1 MSNPPS
7 HVGAFIVRKNE
18 FGYEVLLTKRDQ
30 KQEKFFLPAGHIREG
45 EPEILELKRI
55 TADETG
61 LEGTAPLADLG
72 KISRPGRDDAG
83 QKYVKT
89 IRYYLFL
96 LKQVAGPPEWQKT
109 AEEGKVFFCF
119 WKNLDEFNDLIHF
132 PQEKQLGAI
141 AQRFLPTLP
150 GLMINK

>member
-18 FGYEVLLTKRDQ
+18 FGYEVLLNKRDQ
-30 KQEKFFLPAGHIREG
+30 KQEKFFLPGGHIRTE
-45 EPEILELKRI
+45 EPELSAVVRLA
-55 TADETG
+55 ADETG
-61 LEGTAPLADLG
+61 VLVVTPSADLG
-72 KISRPGRDDAG
+72 KISRPGRDEQG

-96 LKQVAGPPEWQKT
+96 LKEIEGPPEWQKT
-109 AEEGKVFFCF
+109 AEAGKIFFCF

-132 PQEKQLGAI
+132 PQEKQLAAI
-141 AQRFLPTLP
+141 AHRFLPVLN
-150 GLMINK
+150 L